1 MPKAF
6 PESDFG
12 VNRKRFRFNQNRLK
26 PEIAV
31 FSTMLVETRN
41 RTRLPVSYA
50 EMKGIDIRRDH
61 HSLED
66 WLVGRADWPALCL
79 DGAVDDAARLCR
91 A

>member
-1 MPKAF
+1 
-6 PESDFG
+6 
-12 VNRKRFRFNQNRLK
+12 
-26 PEIAV
+26 
-31 FSTMLVETRN
+31 MLVETRN